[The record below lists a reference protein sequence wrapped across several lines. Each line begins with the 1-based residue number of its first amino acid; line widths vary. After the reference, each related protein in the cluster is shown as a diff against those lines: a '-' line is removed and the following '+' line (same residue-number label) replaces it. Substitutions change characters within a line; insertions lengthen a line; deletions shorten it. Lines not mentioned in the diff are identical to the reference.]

1 MFGLGRVR
9 AQCPR
14 DQRIGQARHDHF
26 AAGAAIARFLVQKV
40 DVRREPLRR
49 ATSTSA
55 HVDQARQRSERGVV
69 RFVEHESAAQDHGFI
84 TGPDAARGAATLAAL
99 RAAAPG
105 LEHTFVPADLTL
117 LADTAR
123 LADRLSQLAPR
134 LDAAVFCAG
143 ILSTVPEWTAERL
156 ERNFVLNYL
165 SRYLLARRLLPQL
178 RAAVSGR
185 LTIVSNAGVYADTL
199 DFEDL
204 QHRRGKPGLQVAGRT
219 QFANDLL
226 ATELAAQVSG
236 SPVEVTCVAPGT
248 FIDTDVF
255 RNALGL
261 PRVLRFGLLTVQ
273 RVLRRSPEW
282 AARTPVYLA
291 QDARAVGTNGRFYG
305 PSCRE
310 LKVPDRALRL
320 DRRTKLWVE
329 SEKLVE
335 AYLPAAP
342 SSRIANVSRVEA
354 AAR

>member
-1 MFGLGRVR
+1 MLG
-9 AQCPR
+9 
-14 DQRIGQARHDHF
+14 GHETRHNICMSTTHHNN
-26 AAGAAIARFLVQKV
+26 
-40 DVRREPLRR
+40 LRR
-49 ATSTSA
+49 PRVSFVTGATGGIGRA
-55 HVDQARQRSERGVV
+55 VALQLARGGDRVIIIGRDV
-69 RFVEHESAAQDHGFI
+69 
-84 TGPDAARGAATLAAL
+84 ARGAATLAGL

-105 LEHTFVPADLTL
+105 LEHAFVPADLTL

-123 LADRLSQLAPR
+123 LADRVSQLTPQ

-143 ILSTVPEWTAERL
+143 ILSTIPEWTAETL

-178 RAAVSGR
+178 RAAASGR

-199 DFEDL
+199 DFDDL
-204 QHRRGKPGLQVAGRT
+204 QYRRGKPGLQVAGRS

-236 SPVEVTCVAPGT
+236 SSVEVTCIAPGA

-261 PRVLRFGLLTVQ
+261 PRVLRFVLLAVQ
-273 RVLRRSPEW
+273 RLLRRSPEW

-305 PSCRE
+305 PSCKE
-310 LKVPDRALRL
+310 LQVPERALRP
-320 DRRTKLWVE
+320 DRRTRLWSE
-329 SEKLVE
+329 SEKLVQ
-335 AYLPAAP
+335 AYLPAAIRRTGDAITA
-342 SSRIANVSRVEA
+342 S
-354 AAR
+354 